1 EKDLEREALVN
12 DIVHKNIATWQQ
24 SGLIPDMPI
33 EDGEETT
40 RLKRERGW
48 SHWHHLFNGRQLL
61 MYAMYFKHS
70 TPEDYIFNAKTLDW
84 NARI

>member
-1 EKDLEREALVN
+1 
-12 DIVHKNIATWQQ
+12 
-24 SGLIPDMPI
+24 LIPDMPI

-84 NARI
+84 NARIANWMIHWEKTNNVFYN